1 MLNRKEIDRKALAV
15 SKCFFVIENRME
27 EITMKQLETVQ
38 KAISGNTFFI
48 MKFGAFKAA
57 NLSGKLIGLI
67 APVMASLM
75 PLVGKDVSMLDQNI
89 ENVVPLIAGAFSQ
102 LEGNKVEVLLKELLL
117 GGNISVQLEGE
128 TDVKRLTEDVVNE
141 IFCGDVQDM
150 FLLAG
155 EVVRVNYQGFFKK
168 MQSQFGIQ
176 NELLTKVQKMTSTV
190 SSTPHNSAN

>member
-1 MLNRKEIDRKALAV
+1 
-15 SKCFFVIENRME
+15 
-27 EITMKQLETVQ
+27 MKQLETVQ

>member
-1 MLNRKEIDRKALAV
+1 
-15 SKCFFVIENRME
+15 
-27 EITMKQLETVQ
+27 MKQLETVQ
-38 KAISGNTFFI
+38 KTIGGNTFFI